1 MTINK
6 KALISS
12 ILAGLA
18 LTSCGL
24 AQPLLLAS
32 CDESSIKLPTV
43 LKSCNK
49 LPELTEAQKV
59 INDHEQFIKQL
70 EKDNP
75 RLLFV
80 DIHKT
85 PFCSN
90 KAIIRIEY
98 GGDTACEPIREAI
111 GETFFGVPYILI
123 NG

>member
-1 MTINK
+1 MIINK
-6 KALISS
+6 KTLISS
-12 ILAGLA
+12 TLAGLA

-32 CDESSIKLPTV
+32 CDESSIKFPTS
-43 LKSCNK
+43 LKSCDQ
-49 LPELTEAQKV
+49 LPNLTEAQRV

-80 DIHKT
+80 DIHKP

-90 KAIIRIEY
+90 KAIIKIEY
-98 GGDTACEPIREAI
+98 GGDTACEPIREAV
-111 GETFFGVPYILI
+111 GKTFFGVPYILI